1 MPVVVVNKVFEGQPN
16 ILDMLKN
23 DEIELVINTVVEKR
37 SAIRDSY
44 AIRREALLDRVAYFT
59 TIAGARAAAVGMR
72 GMRGL
77 VAYSLQSLQKR
88 LD

>member
-1 MPVVVVNKVFEGQPN
+1 MIRQH
-16 ILDMLKN
+16 ILRVASDQ
-23 DEIELVINTVVEKR
+23 LVINTVVEKR

-44 AIRREALLDRVAYFT
+44 QIRREALLDRVAYFT
-59 TIAGARAAAVGMR
+59 TVAGARAAAMGMR
-72 GMRGL
+72 HMSDL